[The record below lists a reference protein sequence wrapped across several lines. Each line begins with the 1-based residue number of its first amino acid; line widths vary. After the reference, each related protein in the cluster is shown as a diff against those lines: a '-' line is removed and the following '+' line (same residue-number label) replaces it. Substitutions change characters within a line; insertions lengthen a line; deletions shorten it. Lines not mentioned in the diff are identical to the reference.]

1 MKLTTSFRELAPAY
15 DALIVDLW
23 GVLHDGVTAF
33 PDAVRC
39 LEHLREAGTA
49 IAILSNAPRRATEVE
64 AKMNELGIAP
74 GLYDLVLSSGE
85 VAWRHLKERDDPW
98 YAALGQR
105 CFHLG
110 PDRDRGMRAGLDYD
124 FVEDPDEAD
133 FLLNTGA
140 HMPED
145 TVETYA
151 HELDAGL
158 ARHLPMVCAN
168 PDLVVVRGGK
178 REICAGLLAQRYEE
192 RGGEVRYHG
201 KPHRD
206 VYDEC
211 LTALNGIV
219 RSRIAA
225 VGDSLRT
232 DIAGAAAAGMDAIW
246 VLGGIHAEEL
256 GLSDRAL
263 PPADRLDTMA
273 REAGQRPT
281 AALPLFHW

>member
-1 MKLTTSFRELAPAY
+1 MKLTTSFAELAPAY
-15 DALIVDLW
+15 DGLIVDLW

-33 PDAVRC
+33 PHAVHC
-39 LEHLREAGTA
+39 LERLRETGTA
-49 IAILSNAPRRATEVE
+49 IAILSNAPRRASEVE
-64 AKMNELGIAP
+64 AKMNDLGIAP
-74 GLYDLVLSSGE
+74 SLYDLVLSSGE

-98 YAALGQR
+98 YAALGRR

-110 PDRDRGMRAGLDYD
+110 PDRDRGMREGLDYD
-124 FVEDPDEAD
+124 FVETPAKAD

-140 HMPED
+140 HMAED

-151 HELDAGL
+151 HELDEGL
-158 ARHLPMVCAN
+158 SHGLPMVCAN

-178 REICAGLLAQRYEE
+178 REICAGLLAQSYEA

-201 KPHRD
+201 KPHAD

-211 LTALNGIV
+211 LRALNGIE
-219 RSRIAA
+219 RTRLAA

-232 DIAGAAAAGMDAIW
+232 DIAGAAAAGIDAIW

-256 GLSDRAL
+256 GVSDGAL
-263 PPADRLDTMA
+263 PPAERLNA
-273 REAGQRPT
+273 LAGQAALKPD
-281 AALPLFHW
+281 AALPLFTW

>member
-1 MKLTTSFRELAPAY
+1 MKLTTSFADLAPDY
-15 DALIVDLW
+15 DGLIVDLW

-33 PDAVRC
+33 PAAVDC
-39 LEHLREAGTA
+39 LTRLREAGTA

-85 VAWRHLKERDDPW
+85 VAWRHLKHRQDPW
-98 YAALGQR
+98 YADLGSR

-110 PDRDRGMRAGLDYD
+110 PDRDHGMRAGLDYV
-124 FVEDPDEAD
+124 FVETPGEAD

-140 HMPED
+140 HMAED

-151 HELDAGL
+151 HELKAGS
-158 ARHLPMVCAN
+158 AKGLPMVCAN
-168 PDLVVVRGGK
+168 PDLVVIRGGK
-178 REICAGLLAQRYEE
+178 REICAGLLAQHYEE
-192 RGGEVRYHG
+192 MGGEVRYHG
-201 KPHRD
+201 KPHPD

-211 LTALNGIV
+211 LSALDGIA
-219 RSRIAA
+219 RGRIAA

-232 DIAGAAAAGMDAIW
+232 DIAGAAAAGLDAIW

-256 GLSDRAL
+256 QLANGAL
-263 PPADRLDTMA
+263 PPAERLDA
-273 REAGQRPT
+273 LAGAAGQTPA
-281 AALPLFHW
+281 AALPFFRW

>member
-1 MKLTTSFRELAPAY
+1 MKITTSFAELAPAY
-15 DALIVDLW
+15 DGLIVDLW

-33 PDAVRC
+33 PHAVQC
-39 LEHLREAGTA
+39 LERLRDAGTA
-49 IAILSNAPRRATEVE
+49 IAVLSNAPRRASEVE

-98 YAALGQR
+98 YAALGR
-105 CFHLG
+105 HCFHLG
-110 PDRDRGMRAGLDYD
+110 PDRDHGMRAGLDYD
-124 FVEDPDEAD
+124 FVESPSEAD

-158 ARHLPMVCAN
+158 SHGLPMVCAN
-168 PDLVVVRGGK
+168 PDLEVVRGGK
-178 REICAGLLAQRYEE
+178 REICAGLLAQSYEA

-211 LTALNGIV
+211 LAALNGV
-219 RSRIAA
+219 ERTRLAA

-232 DIAGAAAAGMDAIW
+232 DIAGAAAVGIDGIW

-256 GLSDRAL
+256 NLSDGAL
-263 PPADRLDTMA
+263 PPLEALQAITA
-273 REAGQRPT
+273 KAGQRPN
-281 AALPLFHW
+281 AALPLFSW